1 MRGIIPLRQ
10 KNYRINSILRGGDS
24 SMKEKICN
32 IIIKCSL
39 YKMKNNKRVKKD
51 REYKYLDNYICKAPI
66 INNY

>member
-1 MRGIIPLRQ
+1 
-10 KNYRINSILRGGDS
+10 
-24 SMKEKICN
+24 MKEKICN